1 MPINWHSWLQV
12 LRDTTRRGHRL
23 YDTTENDRQICLA
36 DADYNGKI
44 VEIEAEETEEDDLVK
59 EYVLTLQLSLLFQKR
74 NYIHRN
80 NSHVVPA
87 ILVFVSSVLLV

>member
-1 MPINWHSWLQV
+1 MLINWLSWLQV

-44 VEIEAEETEEDDLVK
+44 VEIEAEETEEDDLMK
-59 EYVLTLQLSLLFQKR
+59 E
-74 NYIHRN
+74 
-80 NSHVVPA
+80 
-87 ILVFVSSVLLV
+87 